1 MAYPHQTPR
10 RRSWGHLGALALAV
24 PLTGALQPAQAA
36 TILSYISSPYRWV
49 GSGESVSVRPE
60 DGFAFSTQAERL
72 QPNSNS
78 ADYIYSFID
87 DFESNT
93 NFQKTRFFG
102 LTLSTP
108 GESGLNPGTYS
119 GATRY
124 ADPSAPVLDFWGN
137 GRSNNTSTGSFT
149 ISEISYHQD
158 GSLSSLAV
166 DFLQYGEG
174 DLNNWI
180 KGALRLNSSVP
191 IALTPEPFSEP
202 VIDSGL
208 IVEPVPLELLP
219 DLGAEPEVATDPSV
233 IDPSVM
239 EDIPLTE
246 IRPMPW
252 ERGADL
258 PIYFSS
264 GSSMSTPEAELP
276 TIYTLEDPA
285 TAVPAPLP
293 MAGALAF
300 WQSARRLRRRCQAA
314 RARTTS

>member
-10 RRSWGHLGALALAV
+10 RRSWGHLGALVLAV
-24 PLTGALQPAQAA
+24 PLTGALQPSQAA
-36 TILSYISSPYRWV
+36 TILSYISSPYSWV

-149 ISEISYHQD
+149 ISEISYHHD

-208 IVEPVPLELLP
+208 IVEPLPLELLP

-239 EDIPLTE
+239 EDILLTE

-314 RARTTS
+314 RARTTA

>member
-1 MAYPHQTPR
+1 MAHHHLSPPR
-10 RRSWGHLGALALAV
+10 RVWGQLGALALAV
-24 PLTGALQPAQAA
+24 PLTGALQPSQAA
-36 TILSYISSPYRWV
+36 TILSYISSPYSWV
-49 GSGESVSVRPE
+49 GLGESITLRPE

-72 QPNSNS
+72 QPNPNS
-78 ADYIYSFID
+78 PDYINAFID
-87 DFESNT
+87 DFQSNT
-93 NFQKTRFFG
+93 DFQKTRFFSLTVSTQSEAG
-102 LTLSTP
+102 LI
-108 GESGLNPGTYS
+108 PGTYS

-149 ISEISYHQD
+149 ISEISYHFD

-166 DFLQYGEG
+166 DFLQYDEG

-180 KGALRLNSSVP
+180 KGALRFHSSVP
-191 IALTPEPFSEP
+191 IALTPEPFTDP

-208 IVEPVPLELLP
+208 IVEPLPLEIPP
-219 DLGAEPEVATDPSV
+219 DPGAEPEVATDPSV

-258 PIYFSS
+258 PIYLSS
-264 GSSMSTPEAELP
+264 GSSLSTPEAELP
-276 TIYTLEDPA
+276 VVYTLGEPV
-285 TAVPAPLP
+285 TAAPAPLP
-293 MAGALAF
+293 VAGALAA

-314 RARTTS
+314 RARTTA